1 MGTHVREAIVEDYE
15 DLCEL
20 FAEADGLHRRALPRV
35 FREPDGAC
43 RTREYVAKIVAAED
57 QALLVAER
65 DEGVVGC
72 AHILIARASD
82 IPIMVPR
89 RFLVIDNIVVRK
101 DSRRQGVGRLL
112 LERAEQWA
120 LARGADMVELNV
132 WEFNTGAR
140 LFYQALGYE
149 TASHKMWKQLPRRDG
164 SKKQTN

>member
-1 MGTHVREAIVEDYE
+1 
-15 DLCEL
+15 
-20 FAEADGLHRRALPRV
+20 
-35 FREPDGAC
+35 
-43 RTREYVAKIVAAED
+43 
-57 QALLVAER
+57 
-65 DEGVVGC
+65 
-72 AHILIARASD
+72 
-82 IPIMVPR
+82 MVPR

-149 TASHKMWKQLPRRDG
+149 TASRKMWKQLPRRDG